1 MKKVVRIVALALVLL
16 GTYSAAFSASQNKA
30 GLRGGPQPVCDP
42 TDPSCS
48 IWPK

>member
-1 MKKVVRIVALALVLL
+1 MKKVVRILALTLVLL

-30 GLRGGPQPVCDP
+30 GMRGGPAPVCEPADP
-42 TDPSCS
+42 ECS

>member
-1 MKKVVRIVALALVLL
+1 MKKVVRIVALTLVLL

-30 GLRGGPQPVCDP
+30 GMRGGPVPVCDP
-42 TDPSCS
+42 GDPSCS